1 MSQNLN
7 SVFLNIRQG
16 KVVRQLM
23 QISDAHGPPVHVK
36 HELCLEC
43 LQIFSRLT
51 YQWKS
56 SDFDATGDERL
67 ENGGGVDIL
76 YPHICIVSA
85 YRIAPQPPS
94 AGPLGFVPGF
104 FTRGCFFIQAL
115 VSSRRQ
121 LVWMKSS
128 GNPLPTIQPPAS
140 QVRVTSL
147 QLFDL
152 IQLKVNHSVL
162 WVEPTNHATVS
173 YLRWRMPQFLYCLTA

>member
-104 FTRGCFFIQAL
+104 FTRGAFLFRLWWAAGG
-115 VSSRRQ
+115 SWFGWSRVATPSQ
-121 LVWMKSS
+121 LFSH
-128 GNPLPTIQPPAS
+128 QPAC

-147 QLFDL
+147 QLFD
-152 IQLKVNHSVL
+152 
-162 WVEPTNHATVS
+162 
-173 YLRWRMPQFLYCLTA
+173 

>member
-1 MSQNLN
+1 
-7 SVFLNIRQG
+7 
-16 KVVRQLM
+16 M
-23 QISDAHGPPVHVK
+23 QISDAHGPPVYVK
-36 HELCLEC
+36 HKLCLEC
-43 LQIFSRLT
+43 LQISSRLT

-85 YRIAPQPPS
+85 YRVAPQPPS

-104 FTRGCFFIQAL
+104 FTRGGFFIQAL

-128 GNPLPTIQPPAS
+128 GNPPNYSANTKPGQGHLSSTVWITTIEGQS
-140 QVRVTSL
+140 QCPLSRGHQSCHRFIFQNKNATVFI
-147 QLFDL
+147 LFDSM
-152 IQLKVNHSVL
+152 KPVWEDSSL
-162 WVEPTNHATVS
+162 WLNFVG
-173 YLRWRMPQFLYCLTA
+173 FL